1 MKHTWKKLGGLVS
14 IGVLALSL
22 SACGSEEEGINSAV
36 LDNLYQ
42 TTTATVETLVSYDAA
57 TMEQAMEENP
67 GMDDFTKAAF
77 TSWLDSQEELGAYVS
92 YEEIEPEEAVS
103 KDGTNYVVDLEGTFE
118 NGTADIQMVYDMKL
132 QPESIGFSKVYTT
145 AEKLQSAGM
154 NTIVG
159 LGTVFVILVFL
170 TFVISLLK
178 YVPVWVDSFGNK
190 KKQAPVPAPAAVPAA
205 PAPVEP
211 VEEELADD
219 GALVAV
225 IAAAIAASENMSP
238 DGFVVRSIRRSK
250 KSNWR

>member
-22 SACGSEEEGINSAV
+22 SACGSDEEGINATV
-36 LDNLYQ
+36 MENLYM
-42 TTTATVETLVSYDAA
+42 TTTGTVETLVAYDAA
-57 TMEQAMEENP
+57 TMEQAIEENP

-77 TSWLDSQEELGAYVS
+77 TSWMDSQEELGAYVG
-92 YEEIEPEEAVS
+92 YEDVAPEDAVK
-103 KDGTNYVVDLEGTFE
+103 KDGTNYVVELDGTFE
-118 NGTADIQMVYDMKL
+118 NGAAEIEMVYDMKM

-145 AEKLQSAGM
+145 AEKLQSAAL
-154 NTIVG
+154 NTVVG
-159 LGTVFVILVFL
+159 LGTVFIILIFL

-178 YVPVWVDSFGNK
+178 YVPAWVDSFGK
-190 KKQAPVPAPAAVPAA
+190 KKNQEPAPVPVPAA
-205 PAPVEP
+205 PAPVQSEE
-211 VEEELADD
+211 EEELADD

-238 DGFVVRSIRRSK
+238 DGFVVRSIRKSK